1 MIDVDSIVS
10 QGLQYLDWAT
20 EEGTAVSPLSE
31 SLKESNIIQ
40 TATRDPIGVL
50 GSPMA
55 SPKLLLPTSHFR
67 FWRCKTGLHLMPTAR
82 KKLSFCCKQVHH
94 PSQNDSILF
103 NSTRNLR
110 HSHPGSCH
118 HTRTTAGYWYG
129 IVLKTTQPG

>member
-94 PSQNDSILF
+94 PSQNDSIF
-103 NSTRNLR
+103 STLR
-110 HSHPGSCH
+110 
-118 HTRTTAGYWYG
+118 G
-129 IVLKTTQPG
+129 I